1 MAQHSIV
8 ECECRQINANHVHPT
23 RITARTRMHHTH
35 FTTTHIVV
43 KFVLWK
49 AVKVRLRCDSNSG
62 STYFRYSIGRIKDLV
77 LVQVWFGFH
86 FLFFFSSKSLISHGS
101 GVRYS
106 P

>member
-35 FTTTHIVV
+35 FNTTHIVV

-49 AVKVRLRCDSNSG
+49 AVKVRLRCDSNNG
-62 STYFRYSIGRIKDLV
+62 STYFGYSIGRIKDLV
-77 LVQVWFGFH
+77 LVQGLVRI
-86 FLFFFSSKSLISHGS
+86 LFFIYF
-101 GVRYS
+101 
-106 P
+106 